1 LKVLLPFISLILNF
15 LAILKKENTFL
26 MRNLIVLVLLFLGL
40 IFPSKSYASH
50 IELKPCIQI
59 SHCVREEL
67 EVENISEPFE
77 VIKQIIENT
86 PRTKIVENDG
96 DYLHAEVTSRIMKYV
111 DDLEVSYFPENK
123 KIIIRSESRV
133 GEGDFGVNKKRVDL
147 IKNKFFDI

>member
-1 LKVLLPFISLILNF
+1 MK
-15 LAILKKENTFL
+15 
-26 MRNLIVLVLLFLGL
+26 NLLVLGLIFLGL

-67 EVENISEPFE
+67 EVENISEPFD

-111 DDLEVSYFPENK
+111 DDLEVSYIPENN

-133 GEGDFGVNKKRVDL
+133 GEGDFGVNKKRVEL
-147 IKNKFFDI
+147 IKSYLLNS